1 MNNSMNAICLIPNE
15 GIKRQQ
21 VNRPEPAK
29 PGHLLIK
36 MQACAINPGD
46 KAFINRPLPPGSVL
60 SLYHVYGVSGAGTV
74 IAAGDGVPAA
84 YLGKKVSMYR
94 SLKFSEEMIGTWCE
108 YAHMHYLDCI
118 ILPDDAIPE
127 EYAGSVVN
135 AITPY
140 AFLQQVSTEGHKG
153 ILSTAGTSATGIAML
168 GVCLAN
174 NFPLLSIVRNEAGKK
189 ELAALGATHIAVQDD
204 PAFRQQV
211 QELSKELSATA
222 VFDGV
227 GGEVLNKIIE
237 VVPNNAAI
245 YSYGYLGDAIP
256 LIVHTRTLSAKGI
269 TIKPFANFRTE
280 TVMNPQRL
288 EKALQELAAI
298 FHQPHFKTKPGPTFS
313 LAEINDALAFTAAHG
328 EKPILSPSA

>member
-1 MNNSMNAICLIPNE
+1 MDKLMNALCLIPNE
-15 GIKRQQ
+15 GVKLQQ
-21 VNRPEPAK
+21 VRQPESAK

-60 SLYHVYGVSGAGTV
+60 SLYDVYGVSGAGTV
-74 IAAGDGVPAA
+74 IAIGDGIPEP
-84 YLGKKVSMYR
+84 YRGKNVSMYR
-94 SLKFSEEMIGTWCE
+94 SLKPSENMIGTWCE
-108 YAHMHYLDCI
+108 YAHMHHLDCI
-118 ILPDDAIPE
+118 ILPDDGRPE

-140 AFLQQVSTEGHKG
+140 AFLQQVSAEGHKG

-168 GVCLAN
+168 GICLAN
-174 NFPLLSIVRNEAGKK
+174 NFPLISIVRNEAGQK

-204 PAFRQQV
+204 PAFRQQL
-211 QELSKELSATA
+211 QELSKALSATA
-222 VFDGV
+222 IFDGG

-237 VVPNNAAI
+237 VIPNNATI

-256 LIVHTRTLSAKGI
+256 LTVHTRTLTAKGI
-269 TIKPFANFRTE
+269 TIKPFMNFRTE

-288 EKALQELAAI
+288 EKALQDLAAI
-298 FHQPHFKTKPGPTFS
+298 FHQPHFKTKPGRTFS
-313 LAEINDALAFTAAHG
+313 LAEINDALGFTAAHG
-328 EKPILSPSA
+328 EKAILCPSA